1 MELKK
6 RGVSPVIATVLLVG
20 MVIVLGLII
29 FLWMRS
35 LAQEIITKEGENIEL
50 ACDKVEFTASKV
62 GDSLTISNG
71 NVPIFDF
78 AVKISVNGGYDTVD
92 ASELFENEDPNW
104 PRTGLNSGRVFSST
118 SDKIQGEITLIP
130 ILLGKSDSGG
140 QKKFTC
146 NEKRHGQKV
155 Q

>member
-1 MELKK
+1 MRLNKK
-6 RGVSPVIATVLLVG
+6 GVSPVIATVLLIG

-35 LAQEIITKEGENIEL
+35 LAQETITKFEGENIEL

-62 GDSLTISNG
+62 GDQLTISNG

-78 AVKISVNGGYDTVD
+78 AIKISINGGYDTID
-92 ASELFENEDPNW
+92 ASELFGNDW
-104 PRTGLNSGRVFSST
+104 PRTGLNMGKVFSST
-118 SDKIQGEITLIP
+118 SSQIQGKEITLIP
-130 ILLGKSDSGG
+130 ILLGKSESGN